1 LIFSTCSDHQK
12 FLYGALITLAV
23 TLSHGSL
30 AAIETKPHQNWSDGF
45 NISIQ
50 KTESPGQLL
59 NEAIRAFET
68 TNGHKAKRLLE
79 RLLLIKPTHIDA
91 RLLLLSIYQ
100 QTNDEHSSRRLIQE
114 ARTLPISTRFFSR
127 LETLTVE
134 PLGEP
139 TELSIEVSESQWTQ
153 TDTKATTITE
163 VVEEAIAT
171 QTQSVDQTDIS
182 VETTV
187 QDTLDV
193 ENSISEEVM
202 INTET
207 TNETVLE
214 TVSPNALSKQTAVM
228 TKESGAETPLKKS
241 SPDISEQ
248 IETISQEK
256 SSIDMNRKVG
266 IGYAASSNA
275 LAIDNASN
283 MSDPNAY
290 LLHYVDDVERN
301 GQHIEGLKSDFN
313 LSLARELDP
322 AIVASIQLG
331 GEAIHSDTST
341 GANRT
346 STRASLGLSK
356 ESDTGTHM
364 LEVGSG
370 QITSERGHD
379 VEETW
384 ITIGSIVRLNK
395 DSEITLQA
403 SQSEKDFSDF
413 AESDQYDSSLTVIS
427 GSLKRHPDTNR
438 SASMTLLAAQSRPEH
453 ESGTEYVNKD
463 IAGISFDFASKF
475 SNGHRVL
482 YGWRYSE
489 ENHKIPESGTTTKR
503 EDEIQRSYISYRIPL
518 GTDENTANPSAHIQY
533 SHTMQKSNL
542 VEYNQDFDA
551 WKVSINWAI

>member
-1 LIFSTCSDHQK
+1 M
-12 FLYGALITLAV
+12 
-23 TLSHGSL
+23 SHVSL
-30 AAIETKPHQNWSDGF
+30 AAIETQRHQNWPDGF
-45 NISIQ
+45 KISNQ
-50 KTESPGQLL
+50 KTESPRQLL

-68 TNGHKAKRLLE
+68 TNEHKAKRLLE

-114 ARTLPISTRFFSR
+114 ARTLPISTRFFAR
-127 LETLTVE
+127 LEALTVE
-134 PLGEP
+134 PPGEP
-139 TELSIEVSESQWTQ
+139 TELSTEVSESQSTQ
-153 TDTKATTITE
+153 MATKATTITE

-171 QTQSVDQTDIS
+171 QTQSTDQTNIS

-187 QDTLDV
+187 EDSLDV
-193 ENSISEEVM
+193 EDSVSEEVI
-202 INTET
+202 INTEA
-207 TNETVLE
+207 TNDTASE
-214 TVSPNALSKQTAVM
+214 TVSPKELSKQTAVT
-228 TKESGAETPLKKS
+228 TKESGAEPPLKKS
-241 SPDISEQ
+241 SPDVSEQ

-256 SSIDMNRKVG
+256 SSIDISGKVG
-266 IGYAASSNA
+266 IGYAASNNA
-275 LAIDNASN
+275 IAIDNASN
-283 MSDPNAY
+283 MSDPNTY

-301 GQHIEGLKSDFN
+301 GQHIEGLESDFN
-313 LSLARELDP
+313 LSLARELGP

-356 ESDTGTHM
+356 ESDTGTHGV
-364 LEVGSG
+364 EVGSG
-370 QITSERGHD
+370 QIASERGHD

-384 ITIGSIVRLNK
+384 ITVGSIVRLNK

-403 SQSEKDFSDF
+403 SQSKKDFSDF
-413 AESDQYDSSLTVIS
+413 AESDQYDSSLTLIS
-427 GSLKRHPDTNR
+427 GSLRRHPDTDR

-453 ESGTEYVNKD
+453 ESGNEYVNKD
-463 IAGISFDFASKF
+463 ITGISFDFASKF

-489 ENHKIPESGTTTKR
+489 ENHKIPETGTTTKR

-518 GTDENTANPSAHIQY
+518 NTDNNDANPSAHIEY
-533 SHTMQKSNL
+533 SHNMQKSSL

-551 WKVSINWAI
+551 WTVSINWAI

>member
-1 LIFSTCSDHQK
+1 M
-12 FLYGALITLAV
+12 
-23 TLSHGSL
+23 SHGSL

-45 NISIQ
+45 SISIQ
-50 KTESPGQLL
+50 KTESPRQLL
-59 NEAIRAFET
+59 SEAIRAFET

-114 ARTLPISTRFFSR
+114 AHTLPISTRFFAR

-134 PLGEP
+134 PQGEP
-139 TELSIEVSESQWTQ
+139 TELSIEVSESQWSQ

-193 ENSISEEVM
+193 EDSISEEVM

-207 TNETVLE
+207 TNETALE

-241 SPDISEQ
+241 SPGISEQ

-256 SSIDMNRKVG
+256 SSIDMSGKVG

-275 LAIDNASN
+275 LAIDNAFS

-290 LLHYVDDVERN
+290 LLHFVDDVERN
-301 GQHIEGLKSDFN
+301 GQHIEGLESDFN

-322 AIVASIQLG
+322 AIVASIQLS

-384 ITIGSIVRLNK
+384 ITVGSIVRLNK

-518 GTDENTANPSAHIQY
+518 NTVDNDANPSAQIQY
-533 SHTMQKSNL
+533 SHNMRKSNL
-542 VEYNQDFDA
+542 VKYNQDFDA
-551 WKVSINWAI
+551 WEVSINWAI